1 MHRGR
6 YIYLTALVGGLLALT
21 AGARNAAQAA
31 GLTNIP
37 VGVQV
42 IPGTGQV
49 LVVFG
54 TVPGATGYN
63 IYRREA
69 ADPNTG
75 TPTKVNTDATPY
87 GWFIDNGGG
96 QGLTNGTTYLYSV
109 KAVLAGGTEGPA
121 SAEAIGMPQVPIGD
135 GFMLYY
141 FSTTTS
147 SDVVNNYNPPLPA
160 TLTLDTA
167 NDVLTIKSTGDD
179 IWDNQDKG
187 EFLARPVTGDYSIT
201 VEVLEKPV
209 ANAPNTS
216 NNVKVGPMI
225 RDAIVAG
232 ARYAYLHTTSGRG
245 VLWERRE
252 NFLGA
257 NGGAAGTAG
266 TDDASTTYPLW
277 LRLTKVGAVITASQ
291 SNDGTTFTQ
300 EGDET
305 TTEDFGRMPDLTYAG
320 ISFIASNPEGSGT
333 IKVKASSLKIQ

>member
-1 MHRGR
+1 MSKGR
-6 YIYLTALVGGLLALT
+6 YVSLAALVGGLLVLT
-21 AGARNAAQAA
+21 GTRNAAQAA
-31 GLTNIP
+31 GLTNTP

-49 LVVFG
+49 LVTFG

-69 ADPNTG
+69 AIPPAG
-75 TPTKVNTDATPY
+75 TATKVNTDPTPY
-87 GWFIDNGGG
+87 GWFLDN
-96 QGLTNGTTYLYSV
+96 QGLTNGTSYLYSV

-121 SAEAIGMPQVPIGD
+121 SAEAIGMPQVPTGD

-141 FSTTTS
+141 FGYTS
-147 SDVVNNYNPPLPA
+147 SPDNPNNTPLPA
-160 TLTLDTA
+160 KLALDTA
-167 NDVLTIKSTGDD
+167 NDVLTITSTGDD

-187 EFLARPVTGDYSIT
+187 DFLARPVTGDYSIT

-225 RDAIVAG
+225 RDAIFAG
-232 ARYAYLHTTSGRG
+232 ARYAFLHTTSGRG
-245 VLWERRE
+245 VLWERRG
-252 NFLGA
+252 NTLGA
-257 NGGAAGTAG
+257 GGSATGTAG

-277 LRLTKVGAVITASQ
+277 LRLTKEGAVVTASQ
-291 SNDGTTFTQ
+291 SKDGTTFTQ

-305 TTEDFGRMPDLTYAG
+305 TTEDFDRMPDLTWAG
-320 ISFIASNPEGSGT
+320 ISFIASNPDGTGT
-333 IKVKASSLKIQ
+333 IKVKASSIKIQ